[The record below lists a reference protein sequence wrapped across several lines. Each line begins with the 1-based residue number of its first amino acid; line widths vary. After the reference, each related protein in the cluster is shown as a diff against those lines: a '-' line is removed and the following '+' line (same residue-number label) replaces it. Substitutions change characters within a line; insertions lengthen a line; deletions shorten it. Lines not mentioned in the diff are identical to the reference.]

1 MQVKPVLS
9 KAAPEYPT
17 HDFLQEHPELLRIV
31 PERWRRNPFV
41 LRVLAGVGCLLLAVQ
56 SAGAQ
61 ERANAPASRV
71 APLFIH
77 GEGRGGFGCIVVNPP
92 VFLSEDEALQ
102 VIRDESGKAGLK
114 FSAAGPKARQ
124 AELPVTNE
132 CGFGRPDTRGT
143 QKQDLSFDGFDKKH
157 NVAFEFVSEE
167 HFVKWEGK
175 TRRRCGTVSVF
186 DMKGT
191 AEILRSGLASS
202 PGLPWVGVFYEP
214 GAHPPRERPGTV
226 DPRQKDWQ
234 VRAQAMWKEQEEAG
248 RQLGEAELREQV
260 RDFIEWLKAQGVI

>member
-77 GEGRGGFGCIVVNPP
+77 GEGRGSFACNVVNPP
-92 VFLSEDEALQ
+92 VFLSEDEARQ
-102 VIRDESGKAGLK
+102 VIRDEGGKAGLE
-114 FSAAGPKARQ
+114 FTADALTIPQ
-124 AELPVTNE
+124 ATVPVTNE
-132 CGFGRPDTRGT
+132 SWCPSQREGDPQRT
-143 QKQDLSFDGFDKKH
+143 QKRNLVFDGFDKKH
-157 NVAFEFVSEE
+157 NVAFEFVSYEQ
-167 HFVKWEGK
+167 FNAWLNPDPACRGGIAINF
-175 TRRRCGTVSVF
+175 CN
-186 DMKGT
+186 MKGT
-191 AEILRSGLASS
+191 AETLRSGLAAA

-214 GAHPPRERPGTV
+214 GANPTIELASGNWENARKAR
-226 DPRQKDWQ
+226 K
-234 VRAQAMWKEQEEAG
+234 AAG
-248 RQLGEAELREQV
+248 RQLGEEELREQV
-260 RDFIEWLKAQGVI
+260 RDFIKWLKAQGVI